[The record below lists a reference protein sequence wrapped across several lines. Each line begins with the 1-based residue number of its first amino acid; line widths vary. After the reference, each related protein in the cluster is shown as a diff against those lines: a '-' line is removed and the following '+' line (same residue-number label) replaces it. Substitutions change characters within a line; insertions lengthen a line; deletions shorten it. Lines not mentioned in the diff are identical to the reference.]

1 LLQRPFANYY
11 ASSFILYELSSP
23 FLNIHWFCDKMDM
36 TGGLVQMVNGVCLL
50 ATFFGARLA
59 YGTYMTVYIMSDI
72 YRAVKLSGDAP
83 HTPPLLF
90 SPFAMNA
97 TTLFE
102 NPTAAL
108 QVVRFQPKTPH
119 VPVALLGVFVACSV
133 TSHAL
138 NFYWYAKMISA
149 IRKRFDPPLGTR
161 AAEKKE
167 EKINVERGVD
177 DEGRKTLEVDSVEL
191 RRRAP
196 VRLDSSDIPPP
207 N

>member
-1 LLQRPFANYY
+1 VNYY

-36 TGGLVQMVNGVCLL
+36 TGGIVQLVNGVFLL
-50 ATFFGARLA
+50 VTFFGARLA
-59 YGTYMTVYIMSDI
+59 YGSYMSVYIMSDI
-72 YRAVKLSGDAP
+72 YRAVQLSREAP

-102 NPTAAL
+102 SPTAAL

-119 VPVALLGVFVACSV
+119 VPAALWGMFVVSNLV
-133 TSHAL
+133 SHAL
-138 NFYWYAKMISA
+138 NWHWYGKMISA
-149 IRKRFDPPLGTR
+149 IRKRFDPPFGTR

-167 EKINVERGVD
+167 EKITVERGVD
-177 DEGRKTLEVDSVEL
+177 EQGRKTVEVDSVEL

-196 VRLDSSDIPPP
+196 IRLDSSEIPPP
-207 N
+207 T